1 MVSMYLLIRRKK
13 QIERSMLMKYLVDLD
28 DLSRFNEIVSKLGYT
43 GKTLFSFLL
52 PRQLWHQT
60 SRIRIE
66 NGLIMDEIIDKS
78 SLVSSSS
85 SLMKCIFDNYVA
97 QRAAQFIDEYQF
109 LSNRYMLY
117 IGHSISIDTSNPQKG
132 CKKCNR

>member
-1 MVSMYLLIRRKK
+1 MYLLIRRKK

>member
-1 MVSMYLLIRRKK
+1 
-13 QIERSMLMKYLVDLD
+13 MLMKYLVDLD

-52 PRQLWHQT
+52 PRQLCYQT

-66 NGLIMDEIIDKS
+66 NGLLTDEIIDKS

-85 SLMKCIFDNYVA
+85 SLIKYIFDNYGA
-97 QRAAQFIDEYQF
+97 QRSAQFVDECQF
-109 LSNRYMLY
+109 VSNRYMFY
-117 IGHSISIDTSNPQKG
+117 TGYGISIDTGNPQKG
-132 CKKCNR
+132 CKKYDR